1 MGTLDPFASG
11 LLPLC
16 FGEATKFSRF
26 VLDADKTYRA
36 TLRLGVTTTTGD
48 PEGDIVETREIAQ
61 VDPAAVEHA
70 LTRFH
75 GVQPQIPPRHAALK
89 YQGRAYYEYARAGVE
104 IPREARTIEIHA
116 LRLIDFAPP
125 VLVIDAHV
133 SKGTYIR
140 TLAEDLGAALG
151 CGAHLTALRR
161 LQSGL
166 FSMASAH
173 TLEGLTAASDAE
185 RMACLLPTE
194 TLVRSLPRADLDPA
208 AAGRFSQGQR
218 LALRD
223 VAALSV
229 PDQAVYAVFSPHCE
243 GGDPEK
249 PPSVSDGHPLSK
261 GGKESSPLP
270 SLSPCPSPAESGRG
284 EAFPSSLP
292 CGREAG
298 REGREGWGGDGVSAP
313 SPPTPLPQG
322 ERGGKFLGVAEV
334 REGALRPLR
343 LVV

>member
-1 MGTLDPFASG
+1 MTWRRVDGVLLLDKPVGMSSNAALQKARRLFQAEKGGHMGTLDPFASG

-48 PEGDIVETREIAQ
+48 PEGSVIETRENSQ
-61 VDPAAVEHA
+61 VTRAAVEDA
-70 LTRFH
+70 LARFH
-75 GVQPQIPPRHAALK
+75 GVQQQTPPRHAALK
-89 YQGRAYYEYARAGVE
+89 YQGRAYYEYARAGIE

-140 TLAEDLGAALG
+140 TLAEDLGATLD

-161 LQSGL
+161 LQSGP
-166 FSMASAH
+166 FSIASSH
-173 TLEGLTAASDAE
+173 TLEMLGAASDAE

-194 TLVRSLPRADLDPA
+194 TLVQALPRADLDPVA
-208 AAGRFSQGQR
+208 AARFRQGQR

-223 VAALSV
+223 VEALSV
-229 PDQAVYAVFSPHCE
+229 PDQAVYAVYAAGESPPLE
-243 GGDPEK
+243 G
-249 PPSVSDGHPLSK
+249 
-261 GGKESSPLP
+261 
-270 SLSPCPSPAESGRG
+270 
-284 EAFPSSLP
+284 
-292 CGREAG
+292 
-298 REGREGWGGDGVSAP
+298 EGWGGDGFSASP
-313 SPPTPLPQG
+313 SPLTPLPQG
-322 ERGGKFLGVAEV
+322 ERGANFLGVAEV

>member
-1 MGTLDPFASG
+1 MTWRRVDGVLLLDKPVGMSSNAALQKARRLFQAEKGGHMGTLDPFASG

-36 TLRLGVTTTTGD
+36 TLQLGVTTTTGD
-48 PEGDIVETREIAQ
+48 PEGDVVETRETTQ
-61 VDPAAVEHA
+61 VNRSAVENA
-70 LTRFH
+70 LVHFH
-75 GVQPQIPPRHAALK
+75 GVQQQIPPRHAALK
-89 YQGRAYYEYARAGVE
+89 YQGRAYYEYARAGIE

-116 LRLIDFAPP
+116 LRLINFAPP

-140 TLAEDLGAALG
+140 TLAEDIGAVLG

-161 LQSGL
+161 LQSGA

-173 TLEGLTAASDAE
+173 TLESLETASDAE

-194 TLVRSLPRADLDPA
+194 TLIQSLPRADLVSA
-208 AAGRFSQGQR
+208 AASRFRQGQR

-223 VAALSV
+223 VEALSV
-229 PDQAVYAVFSPHCE
+229 PDQAVYAVYTAP
-243 GGDPEK
+243 
-249 PPSVSDGHPLSK
+249 
-261 GGKESSPLP
+261 
-270 SLSPCPSPAESGRG
+270 
-284 EAFPSSLP
+284 FPK
-292 CGREAG
+292 
-298 REGREGWGGDGVSAP
+298 GVSAK
-313 SPPTPLPQG
+313 PTGVCSPQG
-322 ERGGKFLGVAEV
+322 EWGAHFLGVAEV
-334 REGALRPLR
+334 RKGALRPLR